1 MKYRLL
7 DFLVCPHC
15 GGTFTMK
22 VLSEEK
28 RDQIT
33 VSSGVKCGSWCSFYG
48 VSLNEDQ
55 GVIECGMCYRV
66 EIRDGLLECSCGSL
80 FPVVDY
86 IPRILPDAFH
96 GLHDFLEKYGHLVLS
111 EKIERQREGKG
122 VESFRRIQ
130 GKTKRSFAYE
140 WLRYNVELE
149 KEDREVFLGDSQLSK
164 EDFKDK
170 VILDA
175 GCGMGRY
182 TKVVGI
188 MGREVVGVDISQ
200 SVVKAYLVT
209 HDNPSI
215 HILQGNI
222 LHLPFREKQFDIIY
236 SLGVLHHTP
245 NAKQSF
251 LNLVR
256 YLKHGGFISVWVYG
270 TTGNFSDFKTNP
282 LRKERQHYVKNDIVK
297 RMHWRMVY
305 VREVFFNTIRLVTTR
320 MYVPLLYLLCY
331 PLAVLGRVPLLKYVT
346 ASVHQS
352 WRVRVQENFDWL
364 SPQYQSH
371 HTKEEIRDWFREAQV
386 EELSILP
393 HGFIPKVGLKGKL
406 R

>member
-1 MKYRLL
+1 
-7 DFLVCPHC
+7 
-15 GGTFTMK
+15 
-22 VLSEEK
+22 
-28 RDQIT
+28 
-33 VSSGVKCGSWCSFYG
+33 
-48 VSLNEDQ
+48 
-55 GVIECGMCYRV
+55 
-66 EIRDGLLECSCGSL
+66 
-80 FPVVDY
+80 
-86 IPRILPDAFH
+86 
-96 GLHDFLEKYGHLVLS
+96 
-111 EKIERQREGKG
+111 
-122 VESFRRIQ
+122 
-130 GKTKRSFAYE
+130 
-140 WLRYNVELE
+140 VELE

-270 TTGNFSDFKTNP
+270 TAGTFSDFKTNP